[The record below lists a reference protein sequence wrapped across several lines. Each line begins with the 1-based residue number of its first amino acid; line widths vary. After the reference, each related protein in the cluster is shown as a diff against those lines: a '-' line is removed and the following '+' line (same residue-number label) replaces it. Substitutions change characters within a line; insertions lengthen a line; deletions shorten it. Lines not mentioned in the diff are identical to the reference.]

1 MGLGSARLVVMTLF
15 AFLLLGGAFLLLAA
29 YDPFALVAGSTCL
42 SAVLVAVCWLKGEHP
57 SWRRGRK

>member
-1 MGLGSARLVVMTLF
+1 MTLF

-57 SWRRGRK
+57 SWRRGRT